1 MSETKTEWK
10 GRTLL
15 FLISQCIT
23 LFGSTL
29 VQMAVVWYVTIRTS
43 SGAWV
48 AAFTVCSY
56 LPQFLISFISGVWAD
71 RYSRKKLIIGADAVI
86 ALVTLLK
93 WIAMPFISADP
104 ALLLCLLIMS
114 AIRSLGSGVQTPA
127 VNAVIPQLV
136 PVDQLMRYNGINA
149 TMQSVVQFAAPAAAG
164 ALLTAA
170 SLRSALLLD
179 IGTAMVGIGLFAS
192 VALPRMKPQS
202 EVKPVF
208 EEMKIGIRYS
218 FSNSLLRKL
227 LMVYGLFIF
236 LCVPAGFL
244 AQLFVSRTFGDTY
257 WYLTAVEVVGFIGM
271 ALGGILMSTWGGFT
285 SRIKTLLTGI
295 VLFGLLAIGMGMSN
309 NLILYLSLMLPYGI
323 ALTMVQTETTT
334 LIQENAE
341 MTMQGR
347 VFGLLGSMYSGF
359 LPLGMVVFG
368 PLADLISLRWIMM
381 GSGVALILIALLS
394 RFPKKTADQSTS
406 LIY

>member
-29 VQMAVVWYVTIRTS
+29 VQMAVVWYVTLRTS

-48 AAFTVCSY
+48 AAFTVCAY

-71 RYSRKKLIIGADAVI
+71 RYSRKKLIIGADTLI
-86 ALVTLLK
+86 ALVTLLM

-114 AIRSLGSGVQTPA
+114 SIRSLGSGVQTPA

-179 IGTAMVGIGLFAS
+179 IGTAVVGIGLFAS

-244 AQLFVSRTFGDTY
+244 AQLFVSRTFGDAY

-323 ALTMVQTETTT
+323 ALTMVQTVTMT